1 MFDMGPDCQIL
12 TWHGPC
18 KMHNDV
24 TTTSWYWRT
33 SKVIG
38 TCMISLFVFTPT
50 LADIRLHLLERL
62 VWWMIFEPQQKQH
75 LKRIARK
82 NSSDRWSPP
91 LATPCSVAVGIQWIR
106 ISRRLAG
113 CHSNDMLLHQIVW
126 CLATPMI
133 CYRIVA
139 YMLFHPIA
147 LYCTV
152 SCHFNDMLLHRI
164 VWCLV
169 TSMICFCIKLYGV
182 LPLQW
187 YAIAS

>member
-1 MFDMGPDCQIL
+1 M
-12 TWHGPC
+12 
-18 KMHNDV
+18 NDIWAA
-24 TTTSWYWRT
+24 TKAT
-33 SKVIG
+33 
-38 TCMISLFVFTPT
+38 
-50 LADIRLHLLERL
+50 
-62 VWWMIFEPQQKQH
+62 FE
-75 LKRIARK
+75 RIARK

-91 LATPCSVAVGIQWIR
+91 LATPCSVAVRIQWIR

-182 LPLQW
+182 LPLKW
-187 YAIAS
+187 YAIVIYCIKLYGVALAGTKVGMNGIAVRRMRFAWHLWSRLTPYPSPFPISYFQSH